1 MIRQYKRFEDTEA
14 RATFQAELYSTIHY
28 CAFNCKD
35 AYYVDALCAIK
46 GVYNNS
52 LKNEIDDQMIMSC
65 GAFLVVRS
73 ALVALSKE
81 ALDENEDF
89 IGEQIG
95 DLVELLDKAVGD
107 GD

>member
-1 MIRQYKRFEDTEA
+1 MIRQYKRFEDKEA
-14 RATFQAELYSTIHY
+14 RAKFQTELSSTIYY

-35 AYYVDALCAIK
+35 TNYADALCVIK
-46 GVYNNS
+46 DAYNNS
-52 LKNEIDDQMIMSC
+52 LKNEIDDQMIMSH

-73 ALVALSKE
+73 ALVALSNE
-81 ALDENEDF
+81 ALGEDEDF

>member
-1 MIRQYKRFEDTEA
+1 MIRQYKRFEDKEA
-14 RATFQAELYSTIHY
+14 RTKFQTELSSTIHY
-28 CAFNCKD
+28 CAVNCKD
-35 AYYVDALCAIK
+35 VYYDDALCVIEDA
-46 GVYNNS
+46 YNNS
-52 LKNEIDDQMIMSC
+52 LKNEIDDQMIMSH

-73 ALVALSKE
+73 ALVALTRE
-81 ALDENEDF
+81 ALDEHEDF

>member
-1 MIRQYKRFEDTEA
+1 MIRQYKRFEDKGA
-14 RATFQAELYSTIHY
+14 RTKFQAELSNTIHY

-35 AYYVDALCAIK
+35 TYYVDALCAIRDA
-46 GVYNNS
+46 YNNS
-52 LKNEIDDQMIMSC
+52 LKNEIDDQMIMSH

-73 ALVALSKE
+73 ALAALSKE
-81 ALDENEDF
+81 ALGENKDF

>member
-14 RATFQAELYSTIHY
+14 RATFQTELSSTIYY
-28 CAFNCKD
+28 CAVNCKD
-35 AYYVDALCAIK
+35 TYYVDALCAIRDT
-46 GVYNNS
+46 YNNS
-52 LKNEIDDQMIMSC
+52 LKNEIDDQMIMSH

-73 ALVALSKE
+73 ALVALTRE
-81 ALDENEDF
+81 ALDEHEDF